1 MKKNYEI
8 TFNVPL
14 FALLLSLVVLAK
26 LILKLLG
33 SNSSAL
39 TIINYAITFV
49 GLLLCLFVVISSCYY
64 FFKISVAECRF
75 CGKELENRT
84 EKAMSFLLAPP

>member
-14 FALLLSLVVLAK
+14 LTMLLLLVALAK
-26 LILKLLG
+26 LILKLVS
-33 SNSSAL
+33 SNSPVL
-39 TIINYAITFV
+39 TIIDYAVMFV

-75 CGKELENRT
+75 CGKELEKRT
-84 EKAMSFLLAPP
+84 EKAISFLLTPP